1 MVCASCGGGVEL
13 RVEGGF
19 KNGIRE
25 ESPGIGDEAGGFG
38 EGKRAGAVG
47 AGATEE
53 EGEAA
58 VV

>member
-1 MVCASCGGGVEL
+1 MVRASCGGGVEL

-25 ESPGIGDEAGGFG
+25 ESPCIGDEAGGVG

-47 AGATEE
+47 AAAIED